1 MTAVARERG
10 FTYIEVLLSVVLMVV
25 LLVPAMEALQSG
37 LANNQG
43 PAVLNRQLKL
53 REKMEMTLAKPFA
66 TLYAE
71 TYATGGNTTT
81 SVSSSLSDPAGA
93 DARRNVILYRYDP
106 ANATLSNA
114 DTGVLA
120 IQVYYEAD
128 GAGGAITTL
137 TGRWW

>member
-1 MTAVARERG
+1 MTPIARERG
-10 FTYIEVLLSVVLMVV
+10 FTYIEVLLSVVLLVA

-43 PAVLNRQLKL
+43 AAVRGRDRPL
-53 REKMEMTLAKPFA
+53 REKMETTLAKPFA

-71 TYATGGNTTT
+71 TYAPGGNTMA
-81 SVSSSLSDPAGA
+81 SVSASLSDPSGSAG
-93 DARRNVILYRYDP
+93 RRNVILYRYDP
-106 ANATLSNA
+106 SSAALSTD

-128 GAGGAITTL
+128 GTAGAVATL
-137 TGRWW
+137 IGRWW